1 MVAPVTKI
9 NVQGVREMLQLLDS
23 VQPDAVRALRK
34 EMRRIALPVVSAIK
48 SNLPSSS
55 PLSGMN
61 HYGRTRFAGAEVKT
75 ELAFSN
81 SIRAKTKSL
90 VTLVVQSPE
99 KEGAF
104 GLEIADMAGRKT
116 MMHGPALTYEYKG
129 VGRVGGSGRQSP
141 TRSRKVVRRGQT
153 KEFSYRINGQGKGMT
168 DNLGG
173 IPSRYVYPALAGKE
187 NELAADMQKT
197 LDKYAQKINYK
208 LKAA

>member
-1 MVAPVTKI
+1 MTSIK
-9 NVQGVREMLQLLDS
+9 VQGVREMIQLLDA
-23 VQPDAVRALRK
+23 VQPDSVKELRK
-34 EMRRIALPVVSAIK
+34 EIRQIAQPVMSAIK
-48 SNLPSSS
+48 SNLPSTS

-61 HYGRTRFAGAEVKT
+61 HYGRTRFAGAQVKA
-75 ELAFSN
+75 ELAFGS
-81 SIRAKTKSL
+81 SIRNQTRGL
-90 VTLVVQSPE
+90 VTLVVQSP
-99 KEGAF
+99 GDAV

-129 VGRVGGSGRQSP
+129 VGRVGGSGRQRP

-153 KEFSYRINGQGKGMT
+153 KEFSYRITGQGKGMT

>member
-1 MVAPVTKI
+1 MASKMTSIK
-9 NVQGVREMLQLLDS
+9 VQGVREMIQLLDA
-23 VQPDAVRALRK
+23 VQPDSVKELRK
-34 EMRRIALPVVSAIK
+34 EIRQIAQPVLSAIK
-48 SNLPSSS
+48 SNLPSTS

-61 HYGRTRFAGAEVKT
+61 HYGRTRFAGAQVRA
-75 ELAFSN
+75 ELAFGN
-81 SIRAKTKSL
+81 SIRNQTRGL
-90 VTLVVQSPE
+90 VTLVVQSP
-99 KEGAF
+99 GDAV

-129 VGRVGGSGRQSP
+129 VGRVGGSGRQRP

-153 KEFSYRINGQGKGMT
+153 KEFSYRITGQGKGMT

>member
-1 MVAPVTKI
+1 LASKMTSIK
-9 NVQGVREMLQLLDS
+9 VQGVREMIQLLDA
-23 VQPDAVRALRK
+23 VQPDSVKELRK
-34 EMRRIALPVVSAIK
+34 EIRQIAQPVMSAIK
-48 SNLPSSS
+48 SNLPSTS

-61 HYGRTRFAGAEVKT
+61 HYGRTRFAGAQVKA
-75 ELAFSN
+75 ELAFGN
-81 SIRAKTKSL
+81 SIRNQTRGL
-90 VTLVVQSPE
+90 VTLVVQSP
-99 KEGAF
+99 GDAV

-129 VGRVGGSGRQSP
+129 VGRVGGSGRQRP

-153 KEFSYRINGQGKGMT
+153 KEFSYRITGQGKGMT

>member
-34 EMRRIALPVVSAIK
+34 EMRRIALPTVSAIK

-75 ELAFSN
+75 ELAFSD
-81 SIRAKTKSL
+81 SIRSKTKPL
-90 VTLVVQSPE
+90 VTIVVQSP
-99 KEGAF
+99 GDAV

-129 VGRVGGSGRQSP
+129 RGRVGGRGRQKP

-153 KEFSYRINGQGKGMT
+153 KEFSYRITGQGKGMT